1 MYDEATIW
9 IYANG
14 GCDLDAAP
22 AQPSIRQQ
30 YHLYNWSIYTGWINP
45 DMKFYTT
52 GSP

>member
-1 MYDEATIW
+1 LVTLW

-22 AQPSIRQQ
+22 AQVPLPQH

-45 DMKFYTT
+45 DVTFA
-52 GSP
+52 PNP